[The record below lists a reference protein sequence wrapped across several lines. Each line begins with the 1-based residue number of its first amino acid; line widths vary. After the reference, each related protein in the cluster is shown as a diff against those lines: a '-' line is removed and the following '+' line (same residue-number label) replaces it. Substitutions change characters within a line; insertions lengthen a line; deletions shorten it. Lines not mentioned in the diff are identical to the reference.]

1 MNLQFKKAVEA
12 DIPVIY
18 DLAEKIWNIHYL
30 PIIGQQQIDYMLGKM
45 YSASGQLEQMKN
57 GQDFYLIYENHEA
70 IGYFSIAKTGNEYM
84 LHKLYVLIDKQG
96 KGLGA
101 EVLSH
106 IESIC
111 KDGKS
116 IKLTVNR
123 KNFKTI
129 NFYFKH
135 GFYIDSVEDFD
146 IGDGYFM
153 NDFVMAKKNS
163 V

>member
-1 MNLQFKKAVEA
+1 MSLHYKKALET

-18 DLAEKIWNIHYL
+18 ELAEKIWNIHYL
-30 PIIGQQQIDYMLGKM
+30 PIIGQTQIDYMLGKM
-45 YSASGQLEQMKN
+45 YSAKGQLEQMKN
-57 GQDFYLIYENHEA
+57 GQDFYLVHENEQA
-70 IGYFSIAKTGNEYM
+70 IGYFSIAKTDNEYM
-84 LHKLYVLIDKQG
+84 LHKLYILNDKQG

-101 EVLSH
+101 EVLSY
-106 IESIC
+106 IETLC

-135 GFYIDSVEDFD
+135 GFVIVTVEDFD

-153 NDFVMAKKNS
+153 NDYVMVKKLS
-163 V
+163 